1 MNARHSYSDF
11 FFSWMKTFIMEE
23 SENGLQ
29 LADVSYLEEHLK
41 ENKRISQ
48 DYHIKNG
55 VWLRC
60 TWTHFRDH
68 SGVGSRILLYSADV
82 TEEYEGNALLSAQ
95 MQEREAIIQ
104 GLWDVYYSVLLVDYR
119 HDHVLV
125 FRHEDEDDRKAWH
138 NIVLG
143 WYLRIPERLSERHCL

>member
-1 MNARHSYSDF
+1 MASDYFLPNQSPRTMVEEYYSQIRKKPAEQKWRLVSLFTVQSDYYYFLF
-11 FFSWMKTFIMEE
+11 F
-23 SENGLQ
+23 GR
-29 LADVSYLEEHLK
+29 
-41 ENKRISQ
+41 RISQ

-104 GLWDVYYSVLLVDYR
+104 GLGDVYYSVLLVDYR

-125 FRHEDEDDRKAWH
+125 FRHEDEDGRKAWH
-138 NIVLG
+138 NIWKPG
-143 WYLRIPERLSERHCL
+143 YLL